1 MAVRLELSAA
11 QKEQLR
17 KKMDTLVLRN
27 RKGLEQA
34 FSAAGLDMQNK
45 AKEMAPVGTPE
56 STGIPGYIG
65 GTLRQSIRKETIN
78 DGLGVRVSTNVKY
91 AVYQNNGTSRVAGK
105 RFMEG
110 GFAAG
115 VQRLLRTLKIR

>member
-45 AKEMAPVGTPE
+45 AKEMAPVD
-56 STGIPGYIG
+56 TGR
-65 GTLRQSIRKETIN
+65 LRQSIRKETIN

-91 AVYQNNGTSRVAGK
+91 AVFQNNGTSRVAGK